1 MKQQYCSV
9 QVTMS
14 FVPILVAAFMISGG
28 LSLPVNGKFE
38 KFAEQYKPVRETV
51 CAGKAT
57 KAQLTSMV
65 QCMEQ
70 FKASFKDMTAKVSAQ
85 VTHFCGLS
93 QLTSFLTQTA
103 EVKSV
108 VQDCLAE
115 GDKDITFEVD
125 KSHLELV
132 YLMCSKKFGHC
143 LHRQLPKFQ
152 PPGSNA
158 APGGGGKN
166 TGPPPEADKR
176 VEQFIVSLISKIS
189 VIIQNR

>member
-1 MKQQYCSV
+1 
-9 QVTMS
+9 
-14 FVPILVAAFMISGG
+14 MISGG

-70 FKASFKDMTAKVSAQ
+70 FKASFKDMTAK
-85 VTHFCGLS
+85 
-93 QLTSFLTQTA
+93 TA

-158 APGGGGKN
+158 APGGGGKD

-176 VEQFIVSLISKIS
+176 VEQFIACEKKAL
-189 VIIQNR
+189 NLP